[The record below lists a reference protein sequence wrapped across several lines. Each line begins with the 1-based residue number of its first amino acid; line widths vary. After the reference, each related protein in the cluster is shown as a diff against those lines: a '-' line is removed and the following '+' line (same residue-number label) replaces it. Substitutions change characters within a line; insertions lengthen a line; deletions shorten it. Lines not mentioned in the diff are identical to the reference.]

1 MLNSNIRGRYKHVGF
16 VSEAELNV
24 LYQNALA
31 LVYPSY
37 YEGFGI
43 PLIEAMK
50 SGCPVIASKSSSV
63 KEIANDAAVL
73 IESIS
78 SDKIQDSIVRLKDI
92 SYRFE
97 KIKKV

>member
-1 MLNSNIRGRYKHVGF
+1 
-16 VSEAELNV
+16 
-24 LYQNALA
+24 
-31 LVYPSY
+31 
-37 YEGFGI
+37 
-43 PLIEAMK
+43 MK